1 MEKFRLRFLI
11 FVLPLLYLGS
21 CVNVNNHKN
30 ASGYYGK
37 FICISLNR
45 FLVEINNNIT
55 NGKPIADDMNKMF
68 GMSWLE
74 GYVVD
79 KENNDLIIVGRCLD
93 SKPEYH
99 AEDIIV
105 NLQNVLDSI
114 DAPFCSLDPNSTD
127 ILRFEKMINEINLDE
142 FEKNIEAYKN
152 AVGGQKVVV
161 GGVPLNSRHAAIM
174 IYADYDM
181 KKISQGLLKV
191 KGIRSGLDIS
201 EETSSDKRSNSTS
214 MSRYWLHI
222 KENTITKSYPTFN
235 YNDGIVFINEC
246 PVVVLTEKQMIDAE
260 GNLKDNKN
268 VNDKNAQLFAEDM
281 SNNYDTLAMQNKW
294 FAELENIFRLQA
306 CFRALAFQDEINKSG
321 IDISPVQKISLKSGN
336 ELPESLPGLMNYRIV
351 EKEKQLSDG
360 VETMSH
366 FYFVAGGVSQELKI
380 KNGNMTLT
388 KSIEKMNGMVVQSRP
403 DKEAVKW
410 ELIAENTEKPAPEK
424 SKFLKFFEVKK

>member
-1 MEKFRLRFLI
+1 MW
-11 FVLPLLYLGS
+11 V
-21 CVNVNNHKN
+21 
-30 ASGYYGK
+30 
-37 FICISLNR
+37 NR

-306 CFRALAFQDEINKSG
+306 CFRALAFQGEIGKSG
-321 IDISPVQKISLKSGN
+321 FDISPVQKISLKSAN

-351 EKEKQLSDG
+351 EKEKQLNDG

-388 KSIEKMNGMVVQSRP
+388 KSIEKMNEMVVQSRP